1 MKHKCRLSKKVL
13 AVLLALMLAVTTLPF
28 TVFAAGNAGSF
39 VVSGGTENVDYT
51 YSGGVLS
58 ITGGNVT
65 VANADPE
72 TATTDRIY
80 IKGVVTVTLAGV
92 NIDTTAGAPVEIDDT
107 SDTDVT
113 IILENDN
120 TLISNCA
127 NKAGIQKSRGQT
139 GGSNTSMLT
148 IKGDGSLTATGGSDA
163 AGIGGGA
170 SNSSADVTN
179 INILSG
185 TINATGNGT
194 GAGIGAAQGG
204 SVWDIN
210 ISGGRITANGNPGIG
225 AEYRFGGLSDANIS
239 NGYVFA
245 NSYKGN
251 SPTGG
256 VVTLDSGK
264 SYTMGG
270 EQTLNE
276 DITIPQDGSLT
287 VLENSII
294 TISPENTVTV
304 NGTFVNNGT
313 VIGNLINNGVI
324 YNNGTIPENIGGTVH
339 NKPYIEI
346 KGGEYSGNLE
356 SGQTITITADE
367 PENGMMFSGWTVEL
381 GNVSLFDSF
390 ESQTTFT
397 MPDECVII
405 KSNYTEIAASVTLPD
420 STVKYYEYV
429 DDAYFDWRE
438 SGGTLTLMSENP
450 YLPHMMDVPKDGIID
465 LGGYAVEL
473 MDFPFEF
480 ESLTVQNGELL
491 LMPHGFNVNEGSTLK
506 LKDVTL
512 SSEWE
517 GEAVTITNNG
527 QIIDLGGLVLGD
539 GVTISG
545 NTTQQTAKYLDEN
558 GEIKSV
564 VITDKLTNQTT
575 LTDGWYLVE
584 GDVTIGSRISISGDV
599 KIILA
604 DNSNLTANEG
614 IDVSDS
620 DYDISNGS
628 PNSLSIYAQST
639 GENMGKLYAKG
650 ANRNPSNYYYN
661 SAIGSAQTSAGNI
674 SIYGGNITAV
684 GGGYAAGIGGG
695 AYCSNMWR
703 NRRSFGGGH
712 ITIYGGIIDSS
723 SEYSG
728 SSGIGI
734 GNSPECTE
742 YLGSTIFET
751 SENCNAIIITHRI
764 DSDVRDTS
772 TWNGIIFEGSTGYVY
787 GDNVTAN
794 INFTVENGNTLIVP
808 EGTTLELS
816 EGTKITNNGTIKV
829 NNGGSYVG
837 DQPDGNLV
845 QYQIDWDYDGDSVA
859 DDTTYVPYGEIPSH
873 NDISKAQ
880 TDKYYYVFTGWNP
893 ELTSVTETAVYT
905 AQFVEKLRSFDVAIP
920 TGEGYTIDYDGDTNI
935 EYGSDFTFT
944 VDIAEEYSKTDAF
957 AVKANGSELTANSDG
972 RYTVNV
978 TADTQITV
986 EGVADTTAPTATI
999 TVNENTFKDFI
1010 NNITFGIF
1018 AKDKYDVTISAEDNG
1033 SGVDAIEYYVTDTAV
1048 SENDIIN
1055 HSDWT
1060 SYDDA
1065 FGISNEGKYIIY
1077 AKITDKAG
1085 NITFISSDGMI
1096 LEKTAPTDVVV
1107 NTNGY
1112 VSGQWTDETVKL
1124 TVSGSSAFSGIERYE
1139 YSIDAGKNWN
1149 VMSGDSLTISANTN
1163 GTEYIFRSLSNAG
1176 NYSQTS
1182 EAVVVKIDKQIPTI
1196 SVIGDTNTVKQSDT
1210 VSITATAGISGNT
1223 VQVSKDGGAF
1233 ETVNGNTYTVTEN
1246 GTYTFKVTNG
1256 VGVTSQDA
1264 ITYANIDTA
1273 KPVLSLD
1280 TNGYTE
1286 GTWATNDVVLTV
1298 RNTVNNL
1305 GSTVLEYKTDNG
1317 EWKEFNGNIT
1327 VSEDTAETKY
1337 TFRATA
1343 ENGLV
1348 SDEISIIV
1356 MKDETAPNGDI
1367 SIDENSVKTLIN
1379 KVTFG
1384 LFFNKNV
1391 DVTVTASDDTSGVK
1405 SVEYYR
1411 SENVLTDAEVNAITD
1426 WKEYQKVTETAED
1439 AGKFVYYVKVID
1451 NAGNASYLA
1460 SNGVVFDTANPV
1472 ITGVTNNE
1480 VYYTTQKVTVS
1491 DVNLEKVT
1499 VNGETAVLENNS
1511 LTLAGNVDKTYV
1523 ITATDKAG
1531 NETTVSAT
1539 MRPVSSL
1546 DDQFGNKTP
1555 DNITSD
1561 DKQALEDYIADLED
1575 KLQDENIT
1583 DEEKQQIN
1591 DLIGNAQDLIDKIE
1605 ETENAGNTENIGK
1618 VDGITPDNVKPSDKD
1633 DLITAK
1639 DDIESVLNDYANNL
1653 TDAEKA
1659 ALEDKLDKIEQALDS
1674 IEKVE
1679 NVETVI
1685 GSLPDSVD
1693 PDDEEAEKLIQ
1704 DAKDKYDALSDY
1716 EKTLIPSET
1725 KEKLDSLL
1733 AELVDYCIID
1743 GDGATW
1749 KLNSDGS
1756 LTITANGPLSK
1767 FTGIEVDGKAVDA
1780 SNYTVVS
1787 GSTIITLKADYLN
1800 TLSVGKHTLTVLYTD
1815 GEASGTFE
1823 ILANDNVSMTSPY
1836 TGNDGYMVF
1845 WTMIVFSAGV
1855 AFVSTAL
1862 VSKKKKYSK

>member
-1 MKHKCRLSKKVL
+1 MDTKKKKLKTRLG
-13 AVLLALMLAVTTLPF
+13 ALLLSLCLLIGIIPTAAFATEESVTVGPF
-28 TVFAAGNAGSF
+28 TV
-39 VVSGGTENVDYT
+39 
-51 YSGGVLS
+51 SGGVTGTDYQYENNALMILS
-58 ITGGNVT
+58 GTELTISTAAETSDRIVVNSGVEANLILAGINIKTSGKSDCSPLDLSSAGTCTITLQTGTINICDGS
-65 VANADPE
+65 
-72 TATTDRIY
+72 ATTDVGPGLY
-80 IKGVVTVTLAGV
+80 LPEY
-92 NIDTTAGAPVEIDDT
+92 NL
-107 SDTDVT
+107 VT
-113 IILENDN
+113 IN
-120 TLISNCA
+120 
-127 NKAGIQKSRGQT
+127 
-139 GGSNTSMLT
+139 GS
-148 IKGDGSLTATGGSDA
+148 GSLTAKGGKSWPGIGRKGNGNICIESGIITAQGGLNA
-163 AGIGGGA
+163 AGIGGSYG
-170 SNSSADVTN
+170 
-179 INILSG
+179 
-185 TINATGNGT
+185 
-194 GAGIGAAQGG
+194 
-204 SVWDIN
+204 
-210 ISGGRITANGNPGIG
+210 
-225 AEYRFGGLSDANIS
+225 FGGGTVTI
-239 NGYVFA
+239 
-245 NSYKGN
+245 
-251 SPTGG
+251 TGG
-256 VVTLDSGK
+256 VVTATSG
-264 SYTMGG
+264 SMVAGAWAAPYGIGTGTNPTTNTTCNFSTG
-270 EQTLNE
+270 NN
-276 DITIPQDGSLT
+276 GNA
-287 VLENSII
+287 VII
-294 TISPENTVTV
+294 TES
-304 NGTFVNNGT
+304 
-313 VIGNLINNGVI
+313 
-324 YNNGTIPENIGGTVH
+324 
-339 NKPYIEI
+339 I
-346 KGGEYSGNLE
+346 K
-356 SGQTITITADE
+356 D
-367 PENGMMFSGWTVEL
+367 
-381 GNVSLFDSF
+381 
-390 ESQTTFT
+390 
-397 MPDECVII
+397 
-405 KSNYTEIAASVTLPD
+405 KSNQD
-420 STVKYYEYV
+420 S
-429 DDAYFDWRE
+429 
-438 SGGTLTLMSENP
+438 
-450 YLPHMMDVPKDGIID
+450 
-465 LGGYAVEL
+465 
-473 MDFPFEF
+473 
-480 ESLTVQNGELL
+480 
-491 LMPHGFNVNEGSTLK
+491 
-506 LKDVTL
+506 
-512 SSEWE
+512 
-517 GEAVTITNNG
+517 
-527 QIIDLGGLVLGD
+527 
-539 GVTISG
+539 
-545 NTTQQTAKYLDEN
+545 
-558 GEIKSV
+558 
-564 VITDKLTNQTT
+564 
-575 LTDGWYLVE
+575 
-584 GDVTIGSRISISGDV
+584 
-599 KIILA
+599 
-604 DNSNLTANEG
+604 
-614 IDVSDS
+614 
-620 DYDISNGS
+620 
-628 PNSLSIYAQST
+628 
-639 GENMGKLYAKG
+639 
-650 ANRNPSNYYYN
+650 
-661 SAIGSAQTSAGNI
+661 
-674 SIYGGNITAV
+674 
-684 GGGYAAGIGGG
+684 
-695 AYCSNMWR
+695 
-703 NRRSFGGGH
+703 
-712 ITIYGGIIDSS
+712 
-723 SEYSG
+723 
-728 SSGIGI
+728 
-734 GNSPECTE
+734 
-742 YLGSTIFET
+742 
-751 SENCNAIIITHRI
+751 
-764 DSDVRDTS
+764 
-772 TWNGIIFEGSTGYVY
+772 WNGIIFEGYSSGVFY
-787 GDNVTAN
+787 GDEVTPTDSFN
-794 INFTVENGNTLIVP
+794 IPWGKTLNIG
-808 EGTTLELS
+808 EGKNLVINDGVTL
-816 EGTKITNNGTIKV
+816 TNNGTINNNGEITV
-829 NNGGSYVG
+829 NNGGDYQG
-837 DQPDGNLV
+837 NQPNLNKTN
-845 QYQIDWDYDGDSVA
+845 YQIYWDIDGDGSV
-859 DDTTYVPYGEIPSH
+859 DDTTYVSYDETPSH
-873 NDISKAQ
+873 SDGSKASDAQ
-880 TDKYYYVFTGWNP
+880 YTYVFSGWTP
-893 ELTSVTETAVYT
+893 KLTSVNAAMTYT
-905 AQFVEKLRSFDVAIP
+905 AQFDKITNQYKVTLPESESYTVEY
-920 TGEGYTIDYDGDTNI
+920 TGNTTID
-935 EYGSDFTFT
+935 YGSDFAFT
-944 VDIAEEYSKTDAF
+944 VNISDGYSKTDAF
-957 AVKANGSELTANSDG
+957 AVKTNGTELTANSDG

-986 EGVADTTAPTATI
+986 EGVEDVTAPTAEI
-999 TVNENTFKDFI
+999 AVNENTFKDFI

-1018 AKDKYDVTISAEDNG
+1018 AKDKYDVTISAEDSG
-1033 SGVDAIEYYVTDTAV
+1033 SGVDTIEYYVTDTAI
-1048 SENDIIN
+1048 SESDIVN
-1055 HSDWT
+1055 HSEWT
-1060 SYDDA
+1060 AYSDA
-1065 FGISNEGKYIIY
+1065 FGINNEGKYIIY
-1077 AKITDKAG
+1077 AKITDNAG
-1085 NITFISSDGMI
+1085 NTTFISSDGMI
-1096 LEKTAPTDVVV
+1096 LEKTAPTNVVV
-1107 NTNGY
+1107 NTNSY
-1112 VSGQWTDETVKL
+1112 VSGQWSDESVKL

-1139 YSIDAGKNWN
+1139 YSIDAGKNWT
-1149 VMSGDSLTISANTN
+1149 VMSGDSLTISAETN
-1163 GTEYIFRSLSNAG
+1163 GTEYVFRSLSNAG

-1182 EAVVVKIDKQIPTI
+1182 EAVVVKIDKQMPTI

-1210 VSITATAGISGNT
+1210 VSINVTSGISGKT

-1246 GTYTFKVTNG
+1246 ATYTFKVTNG
-1256 VGVTSQDA
+1256 VGVTAQDT

-1411 SENVLTDAEVNAITD
+1411 SEIVLADAEVNAITD

-1591 DLIGNAQDLIDKIE
+1591 DLIDNAQELIDKIE
-1605 ETENAGNTENIGK
+1605 ETENAVNTENIGK

-1787 GSTIITLKADYLN
+1787 GSTIITLKDDYLN

-1836 TGNDGYMVF
+1836 TGNDGYMAF
-1845 WTMIVFSAGV
+1845 LTMLVFSAGV
-1855 AFVSTAL
+1855 AFISTVL

>member
-1 MKHKCRLSKKVL
+1 MKKRILSVIL
-13 AVLLALMLAVTTLPF
+13 AILLVITTVPF
-28 TVFAAGNAGSF
+28 TVFAGNETNDF
-39 VVSGGTENVDYT
+39 TVSGGTENVDYT
-51 YSGGVLS
+51 YSDGVLS

-65 VANADPE
+65 VANADPK

-92 NIDTTAGAPVEIDDT
+92 NIATTTGAPVEIDDT
-107 SDTDVT
+107 SDTVVT

-120 TLISNCA
+120 TLISNCT

-139 GGSNTSMLT
+139 GGSNTSTLT
-148 IKGDGSLTATGGSDA
+148 IKGNGSLTAKGGSNA
-163 AGIGGGA
+163 AGIGAGG
-170 SNSSADVTN
+170 NSADVTN
-179 INILSG
+179 ISILGG
-185 TINATGNGT
+185 TITATGNGN

-204 SVWDIN
+204 SAWDIN
-210 ISGGRITANGNPGIG
+210 ILGGRIRATGNPGIG
-225 AEYRFGGLSDANIS
+225 AEYRYGGLSDANIS

-264 SYTMGG
+264 NYTIGG

-276 DITIPQDGSLT
+276 NITIPEGGRLT
-287 VLENSII
+287 VLDNSVVTISSENAI
-294 TISPENTVTV
+294 TI
-304 NGTFVNNGT
+304 NGTLVNNGT
-313 VIGNLINNGVI
+313 IIGTIINNGVI
-324 YNNGTIPENIGGTVH
+324 YNNGTIPENVGGTVH
-339 NKPYIEI
+339 NQPYIEI

-356 SGQTITITADE
+356 AGQTITITADA
-367 PENGMMFSGWTVEL
+367 PESGMMFSSWTVEL
-381 GNVSLFDSF
+381 GSVSLSDAS
-390 ESQTTFT
+390 ESQATFT
-397 MPDECVII
+397 MPDECVIL
-405 KSNYTEIAASVTLPD
+405 KANYTGIEASVTLPD
-420 STVKYYEYV
+420 STVKYYDDVY
-429 DDAYFDWRE
+429 DAYRDWRTL
-438 SGGTLTLMSENP
+438 GGTLTLIGENS
-450 YLPHMMDVPKDGIID
+450 YLPPMMDVPKDGIID
-465 LGGYAVEL
+465 LGGYSVRVME
-473 MDFPFEF
+473 FPFDF

-491 LMPHGFNVNEGSTLK
+491 LMPHGFEVNEGSTLK

-517 GEAVTITNNG
+517 GNSVTITNNG
-527 QIIDLGGLVLGD
+527 QIIDLGGLVLGE

-545 NTTQQTAKYLDEN
+545 NPTQQTAKYLDEN

-584 GDVTIGSRISISGDV
+584 GDVTIGSRISINGDV
-599 KIILA
+599 NIILA
-604 DNSNLTANEG
+604 DNSNLTANDG

-712 ITIYGGIIDSS
+712 ITIYGGIIDSR

-734 GNSPECTE
+734 GNSPDCTE

-751 SENCNAIIITHRI
+751 SENCNAIIFTPRI
-764 DSDVRDTS
+764 DSDIKDTS

-794 INFTVENGNTLIVP
+794 INFTVKNGNTLIVP
-808 EGTTLELS
+808 DGTILALS

-829 NNGGSYVG
+829 NNGGSYIG
-837 DQPDGNLV
+837 EQPDGNLV
-845 QYQIDWDYDGDSVA
+845 QYQIDWDYNGDAVA
-859 DDTTYVPYGEIPSH
+859 DDTTYVSYGETPSH
-873 NDISKAQ
+873 NDVTKAQ
-880 TDKYYYVFTGWNP
+880 TDKYYYVFTGWSP

-905 AQFVEKLRSFDVAIP
+905 AQFVEKLRSFDVTIP
-920 TGEGYTIDYDGDTNI
+920 TGEGYTVNYDGDTNI
-935 EYGSDFTFT
+935 EYGSDFTFK
-944 VDIAEEYSKTDAF
+944 VNISDGYSKTDAF
-957 AVKANGSELTANSDG
+957 AVKANGAELTANSDG
-972 RYTVNV
+972 SYTVNV
-978 TADTQITV
+978 KADTKITV
-986 EGVADTTAPTATI
+986 EGVADVTAPTAAI
-999 TVNENTFKDFI
+999 TVNENTFKKFI

-1018 AKDKYDVTISAEDNG
+1018 AKDKYDVTISSEDNG
-1033 SGVDAIEYYVTDTAV
+1033 SGVDTIEYYVTDTAI
-1048 SENDIIN
+1048 SDNDIIN

-1065 FGISNEGKYIIY
+1065 FDINNEGKYIVY
-1077 AKITDKAG
+1077 AKITDKVG
-1085 NITFISSDGMI
+1085 NTTFISSDGMI
-1096 LEKTAPTDVVV
+1096 LDKTAPTDVVV

-1112 VSGQWTDETVKL
+1112 VSGQWTAETVKL
-1124 TVSGSSAFSGIERYE
+1124 TVSGSSALSGIERYE
-1139 YSIDAGKNWN
+1139 YSTDAGKNWN

-1163 GTEYIFRSLSNAG
+1163 GTEYVFRSLSNAG

-1182 EAVVVKIDKQIPTI
+1182 EAVIVKIDKQMPTI
-1196 SVIGDTNTVKQSDT
+1196 SVNGDTKTIKQSDT
-1210 VSITATAGISGNT
+1210 VSITANAGISGKT
-1223 VQVSKDGGAF
+1223 VQVSKDGGEF

-1246 GTYTFKVTNG
+1246 GTYTFKVING
-1256 VGVTSQDA
+1256 VGVAVQA
-1264 ITYANIDTA
+1264 KITYTNIDTA

-1286 GTWATNDVVLTV
+1286 ETWATNEIVLSV

-1317 EWKEFNGNIT
+1317 EWKEFNGTVT
-1327 VSEDTAETKY
+1327 VSEDTTETEY

-1348 SDEISIIV
+1348 SDEISIAV
-1356 MKDETAPNGDI
+1356 MKDGTAPNGDI
-1367 SIDENSVKTLIN
+1367 SIDENSVKALIN

-1411 SENVLTDAEVNAITD
+1411 SEDILTDAELNAITD
-1426 WKEYQKVTETAED
+1426 WKEYQSITETAVD
-1439 AGKFVYYVKVID
+1439 AEKFVYYVRVTD
-1451 NAGNASYLA
+1451 NAGNVSYFA
-1460 SNGVVFDTANPV
+1460 SNGVVFDTVNPTV
-1472 ITGVTNNE
+1472 TGVADNE

-1491 DVNLEKVT
+1491 DANLDKVT
-1499 VNGETAVLENNS
+1499 VNGATVVLENNS
-1511 LTLAGNVDKTYV
+1511 LILAGNVEKTYV

-1531 NETTVSAT
+1531 NQTTVTVS
-1539 MRPVSSL
+1539 MKPVSSL
-1546 DDQFGNKTP
+1546 DDQFENKTP
-1555 DNITSD
+1555 DNVTSD
-1561 DKQALEDYIADLED
+1561 DKEALEDYIADLED
-1575 KLQDENIT
+1575 KLQDESIT
-1583 DEEKQQIN
+1583 DEEKQQIK
-1591 DLIGNAQDLIDKIE
+1591 DLIDNAQDLIDKIE
-1605 ETENAGNTENIGK
+1605 ETENAGDSETINKVENIA
-1618 VDGITPDNVKPSDKD
+1618 PDNVKPTDKD
-1633 DLITAK
+1633 DLISAK
-1639 DDIESVLNDYANNL
+1639 EEIESVLKDYADNL
-1653 TDAEKA
+1653 TDDEKA
-1659 ALEDKLDKIEQALDS
+1659 ALEDKLDNIEQALDS

-1679 NVETVI
+1679 NVEDVI

-1693 PDDEEAEKLIQ
+1693 PDDEDAEKLIQ

-1716 EKTLIPSET
+1716 EKSLVSEEY
-1725 KEKLDSLL
+1725 KSKLESLL
-1733 AELVDYCIID
+1733 ADLGNYCIIE
-1743 GDGATW
+1743 GNGATW
-1749 KLNSDGS
+1749 TLGS
-1756 LTITANGPLSK
+1756 KDSLKIVANGPLSK
-1767 FTGIEVDGKAVDA
+1767 FNGIEIDGKTVDS
-1780 SNYTVVS
+1780 SNYTVAS
-1787 GSTIITLKADYLN
+1787 GSTIITFKSEYLN
-1800 TLSVGKHTLTVLYTD
+1800 TLSAGKHTISVIYETGKAQGEFTVNPACVVDDSKISPQTGVD
-1815 GEASGTFE
+1815 MMETVIFAMVVATGMGFAVVCF
-1823 ILANDNVSMTSPY
+1823 TSR
-1836 TGNDGYMVF
+1836 
-1845 WTMIVFSAGV
+1845 
-1855 AFVSTAL
+1855 
-1862 VSKKKKYSK
+1862 KKETE